1 MVGLIIKSFATS
13 GGLFV
18 SGGTMEKR
26 GFYIVKD
33 SFFSD
38 MNESLKI
45 IEQKAR
51 TVLALLKRGIKFMP
65 TQPNVIRIYKIL
77 KDRINNND

>member
-1 MVGLIIKSFATS
+1 
-13 GGLFV
+13 
-18 SGGTMEKR
+18 MEKR

-38 MNESLKI
+38 MNESFLKG
-45 IEQKAR
+45 K
-51 TVLALLKRGIKFMP
+51 KFMP
-65 TQPNVIRIYKIL
+65 TQPNVIRLYKIL